1 MKYTFGNIIGNLTAR
16 LMGGNKFNEA
26 FYRFLGNGYTHYDTD
41 AHTYIEKGYNLN
53 PDVYACISQ
62 MTQKTLAVPY
72 EVKIIKDPKEHKKL
86 KQLHTATKGNLTYVQ
101 QVKKVLLESKSYDE
115 VDLPF
120 PLEQPNPTQT
130 WSDIWALYKI
140 YMKTTGNC
148 YFYVMS
154 PEDGMNAGTPI
165 QLYVLPAHQIQ
176 IIVKGNANM
185 LSIESPIDCYMLIE
199 GNQFT
204 RFEEK
209 DIIHVKYSNPNF
221 DLSGSHLYGMS
232 PLRSALR
239 NINSQNSAIDLN
251 IKTLQNGGAFGFI
264 HGKSTPLTDM
274 QAASLKERL
283 VEMDASP
290 ERLSRIAGASSD
302 IAFTRISLTTDE
314 LKPFDYLKYDQKAI
328 CNVLNWPDELLN
340 NDGKSTLG
348 NTDTTQARKQAITD
362 NIIPDL
368 ILLQDSLNK
377 HFIPK
382 FKGYEKA
389 CLEFDFD
396 DLPEMQED
404 LNQKIEWLS
413 KSPLT
418 PNEIRTALKY
428 DVLTDD
434 GMDVVWVDSG
444 KQRITD
450 VSMTAFDAANTGL

>member
-1 MKYTFGNIIGNLTAR
+1 MKYTFGNILANMTTR
-16 LMGGNKFNEA
+16 LMGTNNKFNEA
-26 FYRFLGNGYTHYDTD
+26 FYKFLGSGYTHYDINN
-41 AHTYIEKGYNLN
+41 ATYIEKGYNLN

-72 EVKIIKDPKEHKKL
+72 EVKLIKDKKQYRKL
-86 KQLHTATKGNLTYVQ
+86 QQLQHATKGNLNYVQ
-101 QVKKVLLESKSYDE
+101 QVKKVILESKSYDE

-148 YFYVMS
+148 YFYTVA
-154 PEDGMNAGTPI
+154 PEMGMKTGEPI
-165 QLYVLPAHQIQ
+165 LFYVLPAHQIE
-176 IIVKGNANM
+176 IVIKGNANM
-185 LSIESPIDCYMLIE
+185 LSTESPIDYYMLIE
-199 GNQFT
+199 GDQYVKFDA
-204 RFEEK
+204 K
-209 DIIHVKYSNPNF
+209 DVIHVKYANPNF
-221 DLSGSHLYGMS
+221 DLEGSHLYGMS

-264 HGKSTPLTDM
+264 HGKSTPLTVD
-274 QAASLKERL
+274 QATALKERL
-283 VEMDASP
+283 VEMDRSP
-290 ERLSRIAGASSD
+290 ERLSRIAGSSGD

-314 LKPFDYLKYDQKAI
+314 LKPFDYLKYDSKAI

-340 NDGKSTLG
+340 NDGRATLG
-348 NTDTTQARKQAITD
+348 NTDTTEARKQAITD

-368 ILLQDSLNK
+368 VLLQDSLNK
-377 HFIPK
+377 HFIPR

-389 CLEFDFD
+389 VLEFDYD

-404 LNQKIEWLS
+404 LTKKIEWLS

-428 DVLTDD
+428 EELSDD
-434 GMDVVWVDSG
+434 GMDVVWVDAN

-450 VSMTAFDAANTGL
+450 VSMTAFDNANV

>member
-1 MKYTFGNIIGNLTAR
+1 MKYTFGNILANMTNR
-16 LMGGNKFNEA
+16 LMGSNNKFNEA
-26 FYRFLGNGYTHYDTD
+26 FYKFLGSGYTHYDINNQ
-41 AHTYIEKGYNLN
+41 TYIDKGYNLN

-72 EVKIIKDPKEHKKL
+72 EVKMIKDKKQYRKL
-86 KQLHTATKGNLTYVQ
+86 QQLQHATKGNINYIQ

-115 VDLPF
+115 VDMPF

-148 YFYVMS
+148 YFYIVA
-154 PEDGMNAGTPI
+154 PEDGMKSGEPVL
-165 QLYVLPAHQIQ
+165 LYVLPAHLIQ
-176 IIVKGNANM
+176 IVLKGNSNM
-185 LSIESPIDCYMLIE
+185 LSIESPIDYYMLIE
-199 GNQFT
+199 GDQYA
-204 RFEEK
+204 RFEAK
-209 DIIHVKYSNPNF
+209 DVIHVKYSNPNF
-221 DLSGSHLYGMS
+221 DLAGSHLYGMS

-264 HGKSTPLTDM
+264 HGKSTPLNPE

-283 VEMDASP
+283 VEMDRSP
-290 ERLSRIAGASSD
+290 ERLSRIAGSSGD

-377 HFIPK
+377 HFIPR

-389 CLEFDFD
+389 CLEFDYD

-404 LNQKIEWLS
+404 LNQKIEWLV

-450 VSMTAFDAANTGL
+450 VSMTAFDNANL